1 MNKSG
6 KPYKYNYI
14 LLFFVFI
21 LPIQLYLYQTKS
33 FFDFIFV
40 EYYIDNY
47 SKLSQLRLNPLSYLS
62 FSLGDFI
69 YIVLSIIII
78 FYYRKNRVFYQT
90 NKKVFL
96 FEILSFLSLIIFFFQ
111 ISWGVNYNKEGLAS
125 KWNIKNNYDQVNL
138 EKTLTYLINK
148 SNNLH
153 FKLTNNDTVK
163 VIFPFDKEKA
173 KKYLSNEKFFKIKS
187 SVFSEL
193 LCYMGFSGYINPF
206 TLEAQI
212 NEKIPILSYIITVA
226 HEQYHQTGVA
236 AENEASY
243 WAYKRTISHK
253 NDYIKYSGYVFA
265 LRNCLYAL
273 MRINPEIGVKFLKT
287 ISPGINK
294 NINELNKF
302 WQKFNNPFE
311 PLFTSLYDKF
321 LKINGQKSG
330 ISSYN
335 EVVALI
341 MFDVNN
347 RMNKLK

>member
-1 MNKSG
+1 
-6 KPYKYNYI
+6 
-14 LLFFVFI
+14 
-21 LPIQLYLYQTKS
+21 
-33 FFDFIFV
+33 
-40 EYYIDNY
+40 
-47 SKLSQLRLNPLSYLS
+47 
-62 FSLGDFI
+62 
-69 YIVLSIIII
+69 
-78 FYYRKNRVFYQT
+78 
-90 NKKVFL
+90 
-96 FEILSFLSLIIFFFQ
+96 LIIFFFQ

-273 MRINPEIGVKFLKT
+273 MRINPENGVKFLKT

-341 MFDVNN
+341 MYDVNN